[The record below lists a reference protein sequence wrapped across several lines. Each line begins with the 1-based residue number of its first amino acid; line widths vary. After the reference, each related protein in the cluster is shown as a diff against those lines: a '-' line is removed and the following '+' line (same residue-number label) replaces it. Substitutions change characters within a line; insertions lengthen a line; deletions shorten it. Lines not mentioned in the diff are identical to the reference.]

1 MSLTLVRDDKQNKE
15 IQQPLCQHKI
25 LLRRSMLKVN
35 DIGYATI
42 IVVDKCSYKNT
53 SWLTNDLGC
62 IVFTA
67 LQGIY

>member
-1 MSLTLVRDDKQNKE
+1 
-15 IQQPLCQHKI
+15 
-25 LLRRSMLKVN
+25 MLKVN